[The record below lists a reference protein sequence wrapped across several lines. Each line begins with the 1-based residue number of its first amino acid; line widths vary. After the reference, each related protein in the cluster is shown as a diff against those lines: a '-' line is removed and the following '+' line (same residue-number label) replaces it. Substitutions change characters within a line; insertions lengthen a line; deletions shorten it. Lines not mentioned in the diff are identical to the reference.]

1 MMTANQ
7 LTPGELLHG
16 PSLNTYGNDSA
27 SFNFKI
33 NDGTDD
39 SGEAAITVNINAV
52 NDAQVSVFGSSVTL
66 NVAKNTGAGTPF
78 GNIFAAS
85 EADSFEIDSEK
96 DNLEANAA

>member
-1 MMTANQ
+1 MVTANQ

-27 SFNFKI
+27 SFNFKV

-39 SGEAAITVNINAV
+39 SGEAAITVNVTTV
-52 NDAQVSVFGSSVTL
+52 NGAPVSIVGSSVTL
-66 NVAKNTGAGTPF
+66 NVIKKTGAGTPF